1 MIKESL
7 IPGLDMLMKD
17 GEVMGDPSYRKM
29 ISATVS
35 DLQSQLKNQQKGKT
49 VREREVRMEERRERR
64 SQDGREPVASKETT
78 APTTK
83 EVPASGGGGSLASII
98 PIITTDAPKDSSPTT
113 TSGESG
119 GGVVGEGGENGGGDS
134 ESNGGEGVGTPSTT
148 MRAAGEKLLDK
159 WRTFSFKKDGWTT
172 LTGSSPE
179 KGNTNPTTLAP
190 PKDGTVNK

>member
-1 MIKESL
+1 VIKESL

-64 SQDGREPVASKETT
+64 LQDGREPVASKETT
-78 APTTK
+78 TPTTK
-83 EVPASGGGGSLASII
+83 EVPASLASMI
-98 PIITTDAPKDSSPTT
+98 PIITTDPPKDSSSPTT

-119 GGVVGEGGENGGGDS
+119 GVVGEGGEGGGGDS
-134 ESNGGEGVGTPSTT
+134 ESNGNGGEGVGTPSTT

-179 KGNTNPTTLAP
+179 KGNTNNTTLTP